1 MIGKEKTADS
11 SPVLKNYEAP
21 NQYLFE
27 TSLITTP
34 FAVSILFDMQEVNM
48 IEAVLKFKGNFM
60 KRIIYTVT
68 IALSVLW
75 IAACSRPGVQ
85 VTERE
90 RENYEKII
98 AGEIVEC
105 LFGLDAN
112 GSCLD
117 EGDDGIW

>member
-1 MIGKEKTADS
+1 
-11 SPVLKNYEAP
+11 
-21 NQYLFE
+21 
-27 TSLITTP
+27 
-34 FAVSILFDMQEVNM
+34 
-48 IEAVLKFKGNFM
+48 M
-60 KRIIYTVT
+60 KRIVYA
-68 IALSVLW
+68 IALPVILM
-75 IAACSRPGVQ
+75 AACDRSGVQ

-105 LFGLDAN
+105 PYGLDAN